1 MFERA
6 TYISLIALV
15 IAAVLWLAHFAR
27 VSSNDYAAYKISMQ
41 KQELAASVSPVG
53 TTTNQQRQGVRKEIW
68 FTQDDNSRLHYRI
81 ESESSQLSLIPIDK
95 KIELIEKL
103 FKIKCWMQ
111 DKLYFASAGSG
122 PMQQM
127 RFFEAE
133 EGLYRYNLQQFLAQS
148 VALSLFHL
156 TGHNLPTTVNT
167 ESAFMKGLAQDVTF
181 SVSGK
186 TPQFQARQFKAT
198 LRQENSEL

>member
-6 TYISLIALV
+6 TYISLISLF
-15 IAAVLWLAHFAR
+15 IAAVLWLAYFVR
-27 VSSNDYAAYKISMQ
+27 VSSSDYDAYKISMQ
-41 KQELAASVSPVG
+41 KQELAASAAPTG

-68 FTQDDNSRLHYRI
+68 FTQEDNSRLHYRI
-81 ESESSQLSLIPIDK
+81 QSESSQLSLIPVDK

-103 FKIKCWMQ
+103 FKMKCWMQ
-111 DKLYFASAGSG
+111 DKLYFTSEHSG

-133 EGLYRYNLQQFLAQS
+133 EGLYRYNIQQFLAQS
-148 VALSLFHL
+148 VALSLFRL
-156 TGHNLPTTVNT
+156 PGHNLPAAVNT
-167 ESAFMKGLAQDVTF
+167 ESAFMKGLAQDVSF

-186 TPQFQARQFKAT
+186 NPQFQAKQFKAT
-198 LRQENSEL
+198 LRQDEEL